1 MPSDLRFPGIP
12 GPEHEYDP
20 QFDRADRWT
29 GRVARGMAV
38 GVPVWLVLLLV
49 MPLGFGLGPMPSL
62 ILATILAIAIT
73 EVVERVVLRP
83 LLARR
88 RREGGADGGIARA
101 GRAFCIG
108 MLSWAVLIVVFAQAG
123 VGGVWVAVLVPLVL
137 AAGVVELVERAV
149 VRPWQRRRAARA

>member
-1 MPSDLRFPGIP
+1 M
-12 GPEHEYDP
+12 
-20 QFDRADRWT
+20 
-29 GRVARGMAV
+29 
-38 GVPVWLVLLLV
+38 
-49 MPLGFGLGPMPSL
+49 
-62 ILATILAIAIT
+62 
-73 EVVERVVLRP
+73 LRP

>member
-1 MPSDLRFPGIP
+1 MPSDLRFPGIR

-20 QFDRADRWT
+20 AFDRADRWT
-29 GRVARGMAV
+29 GRVARGLAV

-49 MPLGFGLGPMPSL
+49 LPLGFGLGPMPSL

-73 EVVERVVLRP
+73 EVIERTLLRP

-88 RREGGADGGIARA
+88 RGEGVADDGIGRA

-108 MLSWAVLIVVFAQAG
+108 MLAWAGLIVVFAQAG
-123 VGGVWVAVLVPLVL
+123 VDNVWVAVLVPLVL
-137 AAGVVELVERAV
+137 AAGIVELVERVV
-149 VRPWQRRRAARA
+149 VRPRRRRASRA

>member
-20 QFDRADRWT
+20 AFDRADRWT

-62 ILATILAIAIT
+62 ILATVLAIAIT
-73 EVVERVVLRP
+73 EVVERVLLRP

-88 RREGGADGGIARA
+88 RAEGGADGGIARA

-108 MLSWAVLIVVFAQAG
+108 LVAWAVLIVAFDQAG
-123 VGGVWVAVLVPLVL
+123 VDNVWVAVLVPLVL

-149 VRPWQRRRAARA
+149 VRPRRRRRAARA